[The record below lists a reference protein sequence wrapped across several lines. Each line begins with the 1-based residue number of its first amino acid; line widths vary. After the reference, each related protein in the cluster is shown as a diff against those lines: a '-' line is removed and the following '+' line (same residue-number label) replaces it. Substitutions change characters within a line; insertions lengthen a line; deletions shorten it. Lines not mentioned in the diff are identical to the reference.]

1 MGQYN
6 YASVEG
12 WVLSPPAFPAMIWPG
27 SPNWTEHVTAQ
38 DPRSNIPES
47 ARAKLFINA
56 GLIPPSAPC
65 LFLHVREARTST
77 PEAFRRTG
85 RGSCKARLVSDA
97 LSTSLKG
104 RCGQTD
110 LLRDREGAKDGEYA
124 FAVVLKNEERI
135 VGSTAYLSISARHRR
150 AEVGSTWYLPEYQ
163 RTFVNPECKLLLLKH
178 AFEDWEAVR
187 MQLGT
192 DANNIQSQRAILK
205 LGAKFEG
212 RLRNHGI
219 RPGGKPRDTM
229 LYSIISSEWPE
240 VKSGLVSRINSY

>member
-12 WVLSPPAFPAMIWPG
+12 WVLPTSLSSYDLARVPELDRTCYG
-27 SPNWTEHVTAQ
+27 
-38 DPRSNIPES
+38 PRSTLQYPGI
-47 ARAKLFINA
+47 RAPNSSSTPDSS
-56 GLIPPSAPC
+56 PPSAPC

-110 LLRDREGAKDGEYA
+110 LLRDREGAKDEEYA

>member
-1 MGQYN
+1 MLRPKIHAPISRN
-6 YASVEG
+6 PRA
-12 WVLSPPAFPAMIWPG
+12 
-27 SPNWTEHVTAQ
+27 PNSSSTP
-38 DPRSNIPES
+38 DSS
-47 ARAKLFINA
+47 
-56 GLIPPSAPC
+56 PPSAPC

-110 LLRDREGAKDGEYA
+110 LLRDREGAKDEEYA

>member
-1 MGQYN
+1 MESQSLGPC
-6 YASVEG
+6 VLEG
-12 WVLSPPAFPAMIWPG
+12 KFVSLEPLRQGHAVG
-27 SPNWTEHVTAQ
+27 
-38 DPRSNIPES
+38 
-47 ARAKLFINA
+47 LA
-56 GLIPPSAPC
+56 GA
-65 LFLHVREARTST
+65 A
-77 PEAFRRTG
+77 
-85 RGSCKARLVSDA
+85 ARLDWSLMLYPL
-97 LSTSLKG
+97 LSKEDVDKRIFSGIEK
-104 RCGQTD
+104 
-110 LLRDREGAKDGEYA
+110 EAKDEEYA

-219 RPGGKPRDTM
+219 RPDGKPRDTM
-229 LYSIISSEWPE
+229 LYSIISSEWPD
-240 VKSGLVSRINSY
+240 VKSKLISRINSY

>member
-1 MGQYN
+1 MESQSLGPC
-6 YASVEG
+6 VLEG
-12 WVLSPPAFPAMIWPG
+12 KFVRLEPLRRKHAVG
-27 SPNWTEHVTAQ
+27 
-38 DPRSNIPES
+38 
-47 ARAKLFINA
+47 LA
-56 GLIPPSAPC
+56 GA
-65 LFLHVREARTST
+65 A
-77 PEAFRRTG
+77 
-85 RGSCKARLVSDA
+85 ARLDWSLMLYPL
-97 LSTSLKG
+97 LS
-104 RCGQTD
+104 
-110 LLRDREGAKDGEYA
+110 REDVDKRIFSGIEKEAKDEEYA

-219 RPGGKPRDTM
+219 RPGGKPRGHDA
-229 LYSIISSEWPE
+229 LLDHIIGMARSKVRPRLQDKQLLA
-240 VKSGLVSRINSY
+240 VRKILVGPVGYAPFDRKFLLSD